1 MQSGLLR
8 YPLDW
13 VVDDTGTTFSERAV
27 HCPRILQCTRY
38 ICVFNI
44 APGVPMVCPGVSK
57 LEVSKRC
64 RTPTVGVTCH
74 AVPNALFD
82 ILS

>member
-1 MQSGLLR
+1 M
-8 YPLDW
+8 
-13 VVDDTGTTFSERAV
+13 E
-27 HCPRILQCTRY
+27 C
-38 ICVFNI
+38 
-44 APGVPMVCPGVSK
+44 PGVPK

-74 AVPNALFD
+74 AVPNVLFD